1 MKKSQLE
8 QLIRVEL
15 NKMLSESAGR
25 GTPEQRTLASIM
37 TLCKEALDPK
47 AEGADLDE
55 PTKASFR
62 EISRLANQVYRAIGK
77 QAFGTK

>member
-8 QLIRVEL
+8 SLIKVQLK
-15 NKMLSESAGR
+15 KMLSESAGR
-25 GTPEQRTLASIM
+25 GTPEQRMLASIM
-37 TLCKEALDPK
+37 RLCKDALDPK

-62 EISRLANQVYRAIGK
+62 EISQLANQVYRAIGK
-77 QAFGTK
+77 QAFGPK

>member
-8 QLIRVEL
+8 KLIKVEL
-15 NKMLSESAGR
+15 KKMLSESAGR
-25 GTPEQRTLASIM
+25 GTPEQRILASIM
-37 TLCKEALDPK
+37 SICKDALDPK
-47 AEGADLDE
+47 AEGANLDE

-62 EISRLANQVYRAIGK
+62 EISQLAGYVYRAIGK